1 MDNTDAETAEHPSN
15 SDLSISLLLALRLSR
30 DIPKSVVEGAAYG
43 SKLPQSALS
52 QENPPREYFM
62 KFNLKTVAAVAMVAA
77 IAATPSLA
85 FAKAGD
91 PFAKATTGAA
101 SFRESLTQLDRQSVV

>member
-15 SDLSISLLLALRLSR
+15 SDLSISFLLALPLSR

-85 FAKAGD
+85 FAQAGD
-91 PFAKATTGAA
+91 PFAQAT
-101 SFRESLTQLDRQSVV
+101 DRKSVV